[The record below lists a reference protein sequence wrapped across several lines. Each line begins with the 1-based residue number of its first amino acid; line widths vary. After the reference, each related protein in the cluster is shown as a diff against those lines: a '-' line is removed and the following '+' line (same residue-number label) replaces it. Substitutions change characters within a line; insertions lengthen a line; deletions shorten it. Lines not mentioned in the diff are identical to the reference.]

1 MLTTHIIV
9 DGAARAAAW
18 YAAALGA
25 VERERITLPD
35 ARLIHVVLEVGG
47 STVILADPFPEHG
60 ALAPTG
66 ALPFVMYLQVDDVD
80 RAWQRAVAA
89 GATVVRPLG
98 DAFWGEREGQLDD
111 PFGYRWGLA
120 EHVRDVPL
128 EEMTRMAAQVFGGG
142 AS

>member
-18 YAAALGA
+18 YAEALGA

-35 ARLIHVVLEVGG
+35 GRLINVVLELGG
-47 STVILADPFPEHG
+47 STMVLADPFPEHG
-60 ALAPTG
+60 ARPPSG
-66 ALPFVMYLQVDDVD
+66 ALPFVLYLHVDDVD
-80 RAWQRAVAA
+80 RAWQRAVGV
-89 GATVVRPLG
+89 GATVVRPLA

-111 PFGYRWGLA
+111 PFGYRWGLTQ
-120 EHVRDVPL
+120 HMRDVPIA
-128 EEMTRMAAQVFGGG
+128 EMTRLAAEAFGGA